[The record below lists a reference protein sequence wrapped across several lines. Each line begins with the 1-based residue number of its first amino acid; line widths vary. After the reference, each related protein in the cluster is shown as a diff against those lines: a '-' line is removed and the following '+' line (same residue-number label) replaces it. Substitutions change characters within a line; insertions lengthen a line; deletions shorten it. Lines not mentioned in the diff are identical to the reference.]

1 MQPYTLNNFKVLI
14 VIIFL
19 NRVTNVT
26 KFNRE
31 KTGKPVSI
39 HYICNKIFIMNKA
52 IYIATSEANSGK
64 SIVALGLMR
73 MLLGKTAKVGYFRPI
88 IDDVKKGKKDN
99 HINTII
105 SHFNLNIHPNDAYAF
120 TRSEFINKRNEGKE
134 GEIFDKIIEKYKNLE
149 EKNDFM
155 LVEGTDFSG
164 EGTAIELDANIL
176 IAKNL
181 GIPAVIV
188 SSGVGK
194 TLEEFVNGVHIA
206 YDSFKEKEVEVIA
219 VIGNKV
225 QEKNI
230 EIAKAGIEKNLPK
243 DIFVSIIPLITS
255 LSNPTMK
262 EVAKAIDAKILFGND
277 HINNQSS
284 KFIVGAMQLRNYLGH
299 LCENCLI
306 ITPGDRADIILGALQ
321 ANISSNYPNIA
332 GIVLTGGIT
341 PEKPIVKLIEGLSQI
356 VPILTVKE
364 GTFSVANKIGA
375 IRSHMYAENKEKII
389 TSLDTFDKYVEVE
402 KLNEKLITFKND
414 SITPRMFQ
422 YNLLKRARQQRKHIV
437 LPEGNDDRII
447 TAAARLVQMDIVD
460 ITVLGSRDEIANRI
474 ARLGL
479 TVDIKKFNII
489 DPVNSDYFKDFTN
502 SLFEIRKNKGLTI
515 DMAED
520 LMGDV
525 SYFGTMMVHKGLADG
540 MVSGAAHTTGH
551 TILPALQF
559 VKTKPGVSVVSSIF
573 FMCLEDRVSVF
584 GDCAIN
590 PNPNAEQL
598 AEIAISSADSSIN
611 FGIDPKIAMLSYSSG
626 ASGKGA
632 DVDIVRE
639 ATKIVKE
646 KRPDLKVEGPIQ
658 YDAAVDATVGKS
670 KMPNSEVAG
679 QANVLIFPDL
689 NTGNNTYK
697 AVQRETGALAIGP
710 MLQGLNKPVNDLSR
724 GCTIDDIFNTVILTA
739 IQAQGL

>member
-1 MQPYTLNNFKVLI
+1 
-14 VIIFL
+14 VIFFL

>member
-1 MQPYTLNNFKVLI
+1 
-14 VIIFL
+14 
-19 NRVTNVT
+19 
-26 KFNRE
+26 
-31 KTGKPVSI
+31 
-39 HYICNKIFIMNKA
+39 MNKA

-88 IDDVKKGKKDN
+88 IDADKKGKKDN
-99 HINTII
+99 HISTII
-105 SHFNLNIHPNDAYAF
+105 SHFNLDINPNEAFAF
-120 TRSEFINKRNEGKE
+120 TRSEYIKKRNEGKE
-134 GEIFDKIIEKYKNLE
+134 GEVFDMIIEKYKALE

-181 GIPAVIV
+181 GIPAIIV
-188 SSGVGK
+188 SSGVDK
-194 TLEEFVNGVHIA
+194 TLEEFVNGVHIT
-206 YDSFKEKEVEVIA
+206 YDSFKEKEVEVLA
-219 VIGNKV
+219 VIANKV

-230 EIAKAGIEKNLPK
+230 KIARDGIQKNLPK
-243 DIFVSIIPLITS
+243 DVFVSVIPLITS
-255 LSNPTMK
+255 LNNPTIK
-262 EVAKAIDAKILFGND
+262 EVAKAIDAKVLFGKE

-321 ANISSNYPNIA
+321 ANISSNYPKIS

-341 PEKPIVKLIEGLSQI
+341 PEKPIIKLIDGLAQV

-364 GTFSVANKIGA
+364 GTFAVANKIGA
-375 IRSHMYAENKEKII
+375 IRSHMYAENKEKIT
-389 TSLDTFDKYVEVE
+389 TSLNVFDKYVEVE

-422 YNLLKRARQQRKHIV
+422 YNLLKRAKQQRKHIV

-460 ITVLGSRDEIANRI
+460 LTVLGDYDKIVDSIT
-474 ARLGL
+474 RLGL
-479 TVDIKKFNII
+479 TVDINKFNII
-489 DPVNSDYFKDFTN
+489 DPVSSDYFKDFANT
-502 SLFEIRKNKGLTI
+502 LFELRKNKGLTI

-525 SYFGTMMVHKGLADG
+525 SYFGTMMVYKGLADG
-540 MVSGAAHTTGH
+540 MVSGAAHTTQH

-559 VKTKPGVSVVSSIF
+559 IKTRPGVSVVSSIF

-590 PNPNAEQL
+590 PNPNSEQL

-611 FGIDPKIAMLSYSSG
+611 FGMDPKIAMLSYSSG

-632 DVDIVRE
+632 DVDIVRR
-639 ATKIVKE
+639 ATEIIKE

-658 YDAAVDATVGKS
+658 YDAAVDAKIGKS
-670 KMPNSEVAG
+670 KLPESEVAG

-739 IQAQGL
+739 IQAQGIE